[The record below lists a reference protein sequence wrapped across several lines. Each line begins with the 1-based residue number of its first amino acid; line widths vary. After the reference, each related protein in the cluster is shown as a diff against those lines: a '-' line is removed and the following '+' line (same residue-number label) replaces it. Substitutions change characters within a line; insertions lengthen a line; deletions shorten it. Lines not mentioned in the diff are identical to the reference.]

1 MTVSSEFAPNARLT
15 TVVNP
20 TSTTAIE
27 SVPDMQLAA
36 PIPSGSFRPSGR
48 TSLPTAFTRVQLR
61 QPMKSALPIIIDWRP
76 EDIRRSAE
84 MFFDEPFKDRKYK

>member
-1 MTVSSEFAPNARLT
+1 
-15 TVVNP
+15 
-20 TSTTAIE
+20 
-27 SVPDMQLAA
+27 MQLAA
-36 PIPSGSFRPSGR
+36 PIPSGSFRPSEH
-48 TSLPTAFTRVQLR
+48 TPLPAAFTRVQPR